1 MLAAGIDSHITLVK
15 GRTFANPATH
25 PQANYSKIPII
36 SPGAYF
42 LSKGLFEKNFLGEGG
57 GDGLYSGGGLIHEQ
71 LQFFLRFSIQYLS
84 LLLIFSHF
92 NF

>member
-25 PQANYSKIPII
+25 PQANYSKIPMIR
-36 SPGAYF
+36 PVA
-42 LSKGLFEKNFLGEGG
+42 FLGGG
-57 GDGLYSGGGLIHEQ
+57 GGEMGYTRGEAYTRTTVI
-71 LQFFLRFSIQYLS
+71 FLRFSAQYLS